1 MVVERP
7 RKSDKKESL
16 MEGSSAVILNW
27 SAFNKYSAR
36 KIGASVNLS
45 SLPLLCF
52 FFFFFSESVLYM
64 SRNRSALGSR
74 FAAPAFSPL
83 ELRSVLE
90 TEIR

>member
-36 KIGASVNLS
+36 KIGASENFS
-45 SLPLLCF
+45 SLPLLRF
-52 FFFFFSESVLYM
+52 FFFFFFQRV
-64 SRNRSALGSR
+64 
-74 FAAPAFSPL
+74 FSTCL
-83 ELRSVLE
+83 EIVRL
-90 TEIR
+90 

>member
-1 MVVERP
+1 VV
-7 RKSDKKESL
+7 
-16 MEGSSAVILNW
+16 GSSAYILNW

-36 KIGASVNLS
+36 KIGASEKFS
-45 SLPLLCF
+45 SLPLLRFF
-52 FFFFFSESVLYM
+52 FFFFFSESVLYI

-74 FAAPAFSPL
+74 FATPAFSPL